1 MTGEIPFP
9 AKQFWA
15 EGACLQKKQRGVGKE
30 GQVEFGVY
38 MYGILQTCPLH
49 GECHFTKIFV

>member
-15 EGACLQKKQRGVGKE
+15 EGSCLQKKQRGVGKE
-30 GQVEFGVY
+30 GQVEFGVRDSTN
-38 MYGILQTCPLH
+38 MNIA
-49 GECHFTKIFV
+49 